1 MKFLLSIF
9 TISLL
14 SLGLHSNTDIPA
26 HCAVLNH
33 TNNELKNICDK
44 DNKPYLLVEFFS
56 AGCGHCQRN
65 VEPFKRLEEKIKE
78 LAFSRL
84 ITADSPQV
92 AINFA
97 RANNIETPIALDAQ
111 RLAARAFNVRGYP
124 TMFVLDANNQIIF
137 RQVGSLTDAK
147 IDFIYELLTSLPAH
161 EQF

>member
-1 MKFLLSIF
+1 MKLLLSVF
-9 TISLL
+9 VVSLL
-14 SLGLHSNTDIPA
+14 SLGLYSNADMPA
-26 HCAVLNH
+26 HCTVLTH
-33 TNNELKNICDK
+33 TSNEVKNICDK

-84 ITADSPQV
+84 ITADSPQI

-97 RANNIETPIALDAQ
+97 RANNIETPIALDSQ

-147 IDFIYELLTSLPAH
+147 IDFIYELLKNR
-161 EQF
+161 